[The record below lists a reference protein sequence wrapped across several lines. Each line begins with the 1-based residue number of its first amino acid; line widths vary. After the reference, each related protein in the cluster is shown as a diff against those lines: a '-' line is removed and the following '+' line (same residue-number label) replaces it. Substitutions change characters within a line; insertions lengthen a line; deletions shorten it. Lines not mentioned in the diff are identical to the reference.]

1 MNRSFDPFYR
11 WLGIPPEEQP
21 PNHYRLLGIQPLE
34 SDPGVIETA
43 ADRQMAHLRTFQTGP
58 HADLSQQL
66 LNQVAAAR
74 ICLLNAEKK
83 TAYDAI
89 LHRNLEILKDSA
101 RRQTTE
107 KALGQDLAAPSPLEV
122 GPLVARRPWECK
134 RAGSKST
141 AIAIGTIIAAILL
154 VGALVWIRDAA
165 RESPQ
170 PRTVARP
177 ASQSPTS
184 RQEPARSPSPGVT
197 ESVPDES
204 PTSSPKTH
212 IEPKDVSRT
221 ASAATPP
228 TEASKPPTVNSPPP
242 QHAANAP
249 APASPL
255 ASAPRPEAA
264 VSEPRGDAAAE
275 KAKAEPPPA
284 KQIQKAPLPAEALQ
298 EKILAELEEVY
309 RLADVKTDEQRC
321 RRARELVERA
331 KESQNNLN
339 ERFVLLRQAM
349 ELASEGGD
357 AALVLQAVDMIGA
370 DYAVDVLAV
379 KQKVLARFAA
389 SGSEPARIQS
399 FLENVDKVVG
409 EAVAEDRYELALELL
424 STAERL
430 CQKPQGRSYRRRI
443 HDYHKQVQHLSE
455 QWHEVQ
461 QAMASLKMQPA
472 DAAAN
477 LVLGRWYC
485 LAKADWP
492 RGLDYLAKGSDSA
505 LRALAEKE
513 LTSPPKDSEGQ
524 VTLADAWWEQAQA
537 AQGESR
543 KGLFRRAGYWYKQG
557 RPGLTGLTKT
567 RVEKRLTEIAPGS
580 EEPGTSGEDDV
591 AGGRAKAPGYLADAE
606 PPGREPAARM
616 PGKVIPETIDQ
627 ELRLP
632 RQGGPYKLMGRITIT
647 PQGALYI
654 ERGTTILAAPGAAI
668 LARGSVSSYG
678 EGEGFVRF
686 RPALP
691 QAGWDKLSLE
701 RGSKQILERF
711 DVRGANRGLYIDE
724 GVEVEIKDCLFLQ
737 NKVGVETKRNDK
749 PLVRFHNSLIA
760 NNATDGITFH
770 LSHVELD
777 HCTVAH
783 NGGIGINLAYYGRVV
798 VTSCHLANNSVGIK
812 SNLYE
817 GHVVVKS
824 SNLVN
829 QRGPVIEVKTPQDYQ
844 CQGNYWGTTNREQ
857 IALSIVDG
865 LKKPGCG
872 VVVFQGFLAK
882 PVADAG
888 CSLKVPKEK

>member
-21 PNHYRLLGIQPLE
+21 PNHYRLLGIQLFE
-34 SDPGVIETA
+34 GDPGVVETA
-43 ADRQMAHLRTFQTGP
+43 ADRQMAHLRTFQTGS

-89 LHRNLEILKDSA
+89 LRRNLEINQDST
-101 RRQTTE
+101 RRQTTQ
-107 KALGQDLAAPSPLEV
+107 KALGPDLAATSLEV
-122 GPLVARRPWECK
+122 GPRVARTSWEGR
-134 RAGSKST
+134 RAGSKAT
-141 AIAIGTIIAAILL
+141 AIAIAAIIATMLL
-154 VGALVWIRDAA
+154 IGGLVWIRGAA

-177 ASQSPTS
+177 TAKSQTF
-184 RQEPARSPSPGVT
+184 RQESARSASPGVAKP
-197 ESVPDES
+197 VPDES
-204 PTSSPKTH
+204 PTSAPG
-212 IEPKDVSRT
+212 IRVEPKDVPQT

-228 TEASKPPTVNSPPP
+228 IKASQSPSVNSPPP
-242 QHAANAP
+242 QHAASAP
-249 APASPL
+249 APASPPAI
-255 ASAPRPEAA
+255 ASPPKPAA
-264 VSEPRGDAAAE
+264 REPRGDAVA
-275 KAKAEPPPA
+275 KRPKAEPPPA
-284 KQIQKAPLPAEALQ
+284 QQPPKARLPVEDVQA
-298 EKILAELEEVY
+298 KILAELDEVY
-309 RLADVKTDEQRC
+309 RLGEANSDEEKC
-321 RRARELVERA
+321 RRARELVKRA
-331 KESQNNLN
+331 KTSQDSLD
-339 ERFVLLRQAM
+339 ERFVFLRRAM
-349 ELASEGGD
+349 ELASEGSD
-357 AALVLQAVDMIGA
+357 AALMLQVVDLIGA
-370 DYAVDVLAV
+370 DFDIDVLSV
-379 KQKVLARFAA
+379 KEKVMTRFAA
-389 SGSEPARIQS
+389 GGSEPARVPS
-399 FLENVDKVVG
+399 FLENVDGVVD
-409 EAVAEDRYELALELL
+409 AALAEDRYARALELL
-424 STAERL
+424 GTAERL
-430 CQKPQGRSYRRRI
+430 CQKAQGRSYRKRSHDRRT
-443 HDYHKQVQHLSE
+443 QVQELLT
-455 QWHEVQ
+455 QWDEAQ
-461 QAMASLKMQPA
+461 EAQATLKANPA
-472 DAAAN
+472 DAAAH
-477 LVLGRWYC
+477 LVLGRWHC

-492 RGLDYLAKGSDSA
+492 QGLSHLAKGSDPA
-505 LRALAEKE
+505 LRALAEEE
-513 LTSPPKDSEGQ
+513 LVSPPKEPEGQ
-524 VTLADAWWEQAQA
+524 VKLADAWWEQAQG

-543 KGLFRRAGYWYKQG
+543 KGFLRRAGYWYNQAQ
-557 RPGLTGLTKT
+557 PGLTGLTKT
-567 RVEKRLTEIAPGS
+567 RVEKRLAEMARGS
-580 EEPGTSGEDDV
+580 EEPGTRGEDDV
-591 AGGRAKAPGYLADAE
+591 AGGRAKAPGPLAESE

-632 RQGGPYKLMGRITIT
+632 RQGGPYKLTGRVTIT
-647 PQGALYI
+647 PQGALLI
-654 ERGTTILAAPGAAI
+654 ERGTLILAAPGAAI
-668 LARGSVSSYG
+668 LARGPLSSYG
-678 EGEGFVRF
+678 EGEGFVKF

-701 RGSKQILERF
+701 RGSKQVLERF

-724 GVEVEIKDCLFLQ
+724 SVETKIKDCLFLQ
-737 NKVGVETKRNDK
+737 NRVGVETKRNDR
-749 PLVRFHNSLIA
+749 PLVRLRNCLIV

-783 NGGIGINLAYYGRVV
+783 NGGIGINLAYYGSATL
-798 VTSCHLANNSVGIK
+798 TSCHLANNTIGIK

-857 IALSIVDG
+857 IAMSIVDG

>member
-21 PNHYRLLGIQPLE
+21 PNHYRLLGLQLFE
-34 SDPGVIETA
+34 GDPGVVETA

-89 LHRNLEILKDSA
+89 LRRNLEINQDSV
-101 RRQTTE
+101 RRRTTE
-107 KALGQDLAAPSPLEV
+107 KALGPDLAAPSLEV
-122 GPLVARRPWECK
+122 GPCVARTSWEGK
-134 RAGSKST
+134 RAGSKAT
-141 AIAIGTIIAAILL
+141 AIATSAIIAATLL
-154 VGALVWIRDAA
+154 IGGLVWIRDAA

-170 PRTVARP
+170 PRPIAQP

-184 RQEPARSPSPGVT
+184 RQESARSASPGVAKP
-197 ESVPDES
+197 VPDES
-204 PTSSPKTH
+204 PTSAPG
-212 IEPKDVSRT
+212 IRVEPKDVPQT

-228 TEASKPPTVNSPPP
+228 MEASQSPSVNSPPP
-242 QHAANAP
+242 QHAANAS

-264 VSEPRGDAAAE
+264 VSEPRSDAAAE

-309 RLADVKTDEQRC
+309 RLADAKTDEQKC

-331 KESQNNLN
+331 RKSQDNPN
-339 ERFVLLRQAM
+339 ERFVFFRRAM
-349 ELASEGGD
+349 ELASEGSD
-357 AALVLQAVDMIGA
+357 AALMLQAVDLIGA
-370 DYAVDVLAV
+370 DFTVDVLLV
-379 KQKVLARFAA
+379 KQKVLVKFAA
-389 SGSEPARIQS
+389 SGSEPVRIQS

-409 EAVAEDRYELALELL
+409 EAMAEDRYELALELL
-424 STAERL
+424 GTAERL
-430 CQKPQGRSYRRRI
+430 CQRPQGRSYRKRI
-443 HDYHKQVQHLSE
+443 HDRHKQVQQLSA
-455 QWHEVQ
+455 QWDEAQ
-461 QAMASLKMQPA
+461 EALDKLKTQPT
-472 DAAAN
+472 DPAAN
-477 LVLGRWYC
+477 LELGRWYC

-492 RGLDYLAKGSDSA
+492 RGLAHLAKGSDPA
-505 LRALAEKE
+505 LRALAKEE
-513 LTSPPKDSEGQ
+513 LTSPPKDPEGQ
-524 VTLADAWWEQAQA
+524 VTLADAWWEQAQRTEGEGHRGHWEHA
-537 AQGESR
+537 AD
-543 KGLFRRAGYWYKQG
+543 WYKQAL
-557 RPGLTGLTKT
+557 PGLSGLTKT
-567 RVEKRLTEIAPGS
+567 RVEKRLAEIAPGS
-580 EEPGTSGEDDV
+580 GSPETRGEEVASGER
-591 AGGRAKAPGYLADAE
+591 GKARGHLAESE

-632 RQGGPYKLMGRITIT
+632 RQGGPYKLTGRVTIT
-647 PQGALYI
+647 PQGALLI

-668 LARGSVSSYG
+668 LARGPLSSYG

-686 RPALP
+686 RPSLP

-701 RGSKQILERF
+701 RDSKQVLERF

-724 GVEVEIKDCLFLQ
+724 SVEAKIKDCLFLQ
-737 NKVGVETKRNDK
+737 NRVGVETKRNDK
-749 PLVRFHNSLIA
+749 PLVRFHNCLIA
-760 NNATDGITFH
+760 NNATDGITLH

-783 NGGIGINLAYYGRVV
+783 NGGIGINLAYYGSATL
-798 VTSCHLANNSVGIK
+798 TSCHLANNTIGIK
-812 SNLYE
+812 STLYE

-857 IALSIVDG
+857 IGMSIVDG

-872 VVVFQGFLAK
+872 VVVFQGYLAK

>member
-1 MNRSFDPFYR
+1 MNQSFDPFYR

-21 PNHYRLLGIQPLE
+21 PSHYRLLGIQPME

-74 ICLLNAEKK
+74 ICLLNVAKK
-83 TAYDAI
+83 AAYDAI
-89 LHRNLEILKDSA
+89 LRRNLEVNQDSA
-101 RRQTTE
+101 RRQTTQ
-107 KALGQDLAAPSPLEV
+107 KALDPDLAAPSLEL
-122 GPLVARRPWECK
+122 GPLVARTSLEGT
-134 RAGSKST
+134 RAGSKAT
-141 AIAIGTIIAAILL
+141 PITIAAIIAAMLL
-154 VGALVWIRDAA
+154 VGGLVWIWGAA
-165 RESPQ
+165 CESPQ
-170 PRTVARP
+170 PRPVAQV
-177 ASQSPTS
+177 ASKGRTPT
-184 RQEPARSPSPGVT
+184 QECLRSVASSVAESIPEASSIPSPQ
-197 ESVPDES
+197 PL
-204 PTSSPKTH
+204 
-212 IEPKDVSRT
+212 IEPKDVPQT

-228 TEASKPPTVNSPPP
+228 TEASKPPAINSPPP
-242 QHAANAP
+242 QHAASAP
-249 APASPL
+249 APASPP
-255 ASAPRPEAA
+255 AIVSPPESAAR
-264 VSEPRGDAAAE
+264 EPRGDAVAE
-275 KAKAEPPPA
+275 KPKAEPPPA
-284 KQIQKAPLPAEALQ
+284 EQHPKAPLPAEDVQA
-298 EKILAELEEVY
+298 KILAELEEVY
-309 RLADVKTDEQRC
+309 RLSEVNSDEEKC
-321 RRARELVERA
+321 RLARELVKRA

-339 ERFVLLRQAM
+339 ERFVLLRRAM

-357 AALVLQAVDMIGA
+357 AALVLQAVEAIGA
-370 DYAVDVLAV
+370 DFAVDVLAV

-389 SGSEPARIQS
+389 SGSEPARFQS

-409 EAVAEDRYELALELL
+409 EAVAEDRFELALELL
-424 STAERL
+424 GTAERL
-430 CQKPQGRSYRRRI
+430 CQKVQGRPYRKRVHDRRT
-443 HDYHKQVQHLSE
+443 QVQELLT
-455 QWHEVQ
+455 QWDEVQ
-461 QAMASLKMQPA
+461 EAQATLKANPA
-472 DAAAN
+472 DAAAH

-492 RGLDYLAKGSDSA
+492 RGLAHLAKGSDPT
-505 LRALAEKE
+505 LRALAEEE
-513 LTSPPKDSEGQ
+513 LVSPPKEPEGQ
-524 VTLADAWWEQAQA
+524 VKLADAWWEQAQG

-543 KGLFRRAGYWYKQG
+543 KGFLRRAGYWYNQAQ
-557 RPGLTGLTKT
+557 PGLTGLTKT

-580 EEPGTSGEDDV
+580 EESDTSGADNES
-591 AGGRAKAPGYLADAE
+591 GERSNKARGPLADAE
-606 PPGREPAARM
+606 PPGREQAKM

-632 RQGGPYKLMGRITIT
+632 RQGGPYKLTGRITIT
-647 PQGALYI
+647 PQGALLI
-654 ERGTTILAAPGAAI
+654 ERGTTILAAPGSAI
-668 LARGSVSSYG
+668 LARGPLSSYG

-701 RGSKQILERF
+701 RDSKQVLERF
-711 DVRGANRGLYIDE
+711 DVRGANRGLYVDE
-724 GVEVEIKDCLFLQ
+724 AVDAEIKDCVFLQ
-737 NKVGVETKRNDK
+737 NRVGVETKRNDK
-749 PLVRFHNSLIA
+749 PLVRLRNCLLA
-760 NNATDGITFH
+760 NNATDGITLH

-783 NGGIGINLAYYGRVV
+783 NGGIGINLAYYGSVTL
-798 VTSCHLANNSVGIK
+798 TSCLLANNTIGIK

-857 IALSIVDG
+857 IAMSIVDG